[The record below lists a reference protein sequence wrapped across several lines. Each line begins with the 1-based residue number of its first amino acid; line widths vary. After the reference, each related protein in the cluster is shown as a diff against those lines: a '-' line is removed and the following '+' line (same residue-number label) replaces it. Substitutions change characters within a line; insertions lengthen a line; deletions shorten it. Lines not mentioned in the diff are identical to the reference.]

1 MATTM
6 NQEFTKKVME
16 YLNYGWEFC
25 TQARIGNVGEHTAV
39 LLEQEGRFV
48 VVFYRVRTQLNSQ
61 ATEYITRYDI
71 GVGTPDE
78 FFKGMSGDVC
88 TIDKLRNTT
97 VWTYILEDGDYRFVY
112 VTAQGMSNL
121 TIPR

>member
-25 TQARIGNVGEHTAV
+25 TQARIGNGGEHTAV
-39 LLEQEGRFV
+39 LLEQDGRFV

-78 FFKGMSGDVC
+78 SFKGMSGDVFP
-88 TIDKLRNTT
+88 IDKLRNTT

-112 VTAQGMSNL
+112 VTAQGISNL

>member
-6 NQEFTKKVME
+6 NQEFTKKVRE
-16 YLNYGWEFC
+16 YLNYGWVFY
-25 TQARIGNVGEHTAV
+25 TQARIGSVGEHTAV

-78 FFKGMSGDVC
+78 SFKGMSGDVC

-97 VWTYILEDGDYRFVY
+97 VWTYVLEDGDYRFACVA
-112 VTAQGMSNL
+112 TQGMSNL
-121 TIPR
+121 TNPR

>member
-25 TQARIGNVGEHTAV
+25 TQARIGSVGEYTAV

-48 VVFYRVRTQLNSQ
+48 VVFYGVRTQLNSQ
-61 ATEYITRYDI
+61 ATEHITRYDI
-71 GVGTPDE
+71 GVGTQAVVR
-78 FFKGMSGDVC
+78 S
-88 TIDKLRNTT
+88 
-97 VWTYILEDGDYRFVY
+97 
-112 VTAQGMSNL
+112 
-121 TIPR
+121 